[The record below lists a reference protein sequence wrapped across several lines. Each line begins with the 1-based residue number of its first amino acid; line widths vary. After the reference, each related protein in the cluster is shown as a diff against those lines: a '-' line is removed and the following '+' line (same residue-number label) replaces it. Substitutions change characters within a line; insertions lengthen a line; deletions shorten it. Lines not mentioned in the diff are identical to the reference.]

1 MKFPHIFKAT
11 AALVMATGL
20 AGCFDVDMEVKI
32 LDDDTA
38 VARIEST
45 VSSQLISLADIESGD
60 AEFCDEGGEIITNDA
75 DETITCIEVHE
86 GKFDEVLPQSSGDDP
101 QPTIETVAPGRV
113 KVTFPT
119 GSLGEELGGGSDNE
133 EMDEQMK
140 EMMTQMFAGHALT
153 MRVAGPKI
161 AETNMVLSADGK
173 SAELSV
179 PFTDLIENKLD
190 LPDDAYA
197 IVALD

>member
-1 MKFPHIFKAT
+1 MKFPHILKAT

-20 AGCFDVDMEVKI
+20 AGCFDVDMEIKI
-32 LDDDTA
+32 LDADTA
-38 VARIEST
+38 AARIEST

-60 AEFCDEGGEIITNDA
+60 AEFCDEGGEIITNDE

-86 GKFDEVLPQSSGDDP
+86 GSFDEVLPASSGDDP

-119 GSLGEELGGGSDNE
+119 GSLGEELGGGNTE

-179 PFTDLIENKLD
+179 QFTDLIEGKLD
-190 LPDDAYA
+190 LPEDAYA
-197 IVALD
+197 IVQLP